1 MASFSVVLQR
11 VGLGRGWGGKR
22 PQHCQVPKVPVCIK
36 VLIFALFVC
45 MWLLVTLFK
54 GKTRQG
60 KLCFISFRMLS
71 ETNESFNV
79 KVLCKL

>member
-1 MASFSVVLQR
+1 MASFNVVLQR

-45 MWLLVTLFK
+45 MWLLVTFLK
-54 GKTRQG
+54 VKQG
-60 KLCFISFRMLS
+60 KVNYASYLS
-71 ETNESFNV
+71 ECCQKQMSP
-79 KVLCKL
+79 LM